1 MDLFSV
7 GSKMWVSG
15 ISLFSFL
22 VFGRFC
28 DAATWRSAPGRQTG
42 ITHKGAVFYDVPRF
56 PQQDTPLVRAVSV
69 ACGESQIVVQVRRD
83 LFGTGQLIN
92 SSDVSLGGCAATR
105 QDDAAQVLIFESEL
119 QACRS
124 SLTSAP
130 EELVYNFSLNYTPR
144 AIANTPIVRTN
155 GAVVGIE
162 CRYMRFHNV
171 SSSALKPTWVP
182 YTSTKSAE
190 DVLDFSLVL
199 MADDWS
205 SPRTSNVFYLGDVLN
220 IEASV
225 SQADHQPLRLFVDSC
240 VATLVPDQT
249 STPRYAFIENHGCL
263 TDAKTTG
270 SSSQF
275 MPRPQDG
282 KLRMKLDAFRFY
294 QDARSSIYITCLLK
308 VTAASQSVDSL
319 NKACYATGNVWT
331 SVDGS
336 DQVCS
341 CCDSSCPTTKS
352 RHWMRMKRDLGSK
365 EVAAAEWE
373 GDATVGPLFV
383 LGEQA
388 VDRPAEVKGQRSLLR
403 AQEEGDATGV
413 SAEPVILAALGA
425 VVGLVCVA
433 VLGTVLYRRLQ
444 SKSTELTVE
453 K

>member
-28 DAATWRSAPGRQTG
+28 DAATWRSVPGRRTG

-199 MADDWS
+199 MAGMCS
-205 SPRTSNVFYLGDVLN
+205 CRGEV
-220 IEASV
+220 
-225 SQADHQPLRLFVDSC
+225 QQDS
-240 VATLVPDQT
+240 L
-249 STPRYAFIENHGCL
+249 SHWGCL
-263 TDAKTTG
+263 LEKIA
-270 SSSQF
+270 
-275 MPRPQDG
+275 
-282 KLRMKLDAFRFY
+282 
-294 QDARSSIYITCLLK
+294 LL
-308 VTAASQSVDSL
+308 
-319 NKACYATGNVWT
+319 N
-331 SVDGS
+331 
-336 DQVCS
+336 
-341 CCDSSCPTTKS
+341 
-352 RHWMRMKRDLGSK
+352 
-365 EVAAAEWE
+365 
-373 GDATVGPLFV
+373 
-383 LGEQA
+383 
-388 VDRPAEVKGQRSLLR
+388 
-403 AQEEGDATGV
+403 
-413 SAEPVILAALGA
+413 
-425 VVGLVCVA
+425 
-433 VLGTVLYRRLQ
+433 
-444 SKSTELTVE
+444 
-453 K
+453 